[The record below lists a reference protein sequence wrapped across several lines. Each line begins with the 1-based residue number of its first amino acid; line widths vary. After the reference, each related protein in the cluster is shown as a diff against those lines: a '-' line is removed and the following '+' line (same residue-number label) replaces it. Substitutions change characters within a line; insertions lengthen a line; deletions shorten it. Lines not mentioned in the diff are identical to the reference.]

1 MNERNQRKF
10 KIVKLILFILT
21 IIFIVAISIKLFPL
35 FTNLGTSEGQLKF
48 KEEISNSGFSGI
60 LMLLGLQLLQILI
73 PVLPGEPI
81 EFLAGMCY
89 GTIGGMFIIF
99 LGAFLSS
106 FIIFYCVRKFG
117 KNFIHTFF
125 GKDKIERLEKSKWFS
140 DPEKIELILFIAFL
154 IPGTPKDLFVY
165 IAGLLPIRP
174 YRFFLISTFCRFPSV
189 ISSTFA
195 GSNVVDGNWWLSIV
209 SYIITFIISGI
220 GLYIY
225 NLIKSKNSKIMLKK
239 EEL

>member
-1 MNERNQRKF
+1 MDEQNTKKL
-10 KIVKLILFILT
+10 KIVKIILFILT
-21 IIFIVAISIKLFPL
+21 LVLITAIAIKLFPL
-35 FTNLGTSEGQLKF
+35 FTNLGTNEGQSKF
-48 KEEISNSGFSGI
+48 KEEISNSGLNGI

-73 PVLPGEPI
+73 PILPGEPI

-89 GTIGGMFIIF
+89 GTFGGMFIIF

-117 KNFIHTFF
+117 KDFINTFF
-125 GKDKIERLEKSKWFS
+125 GKDKIEKLENSKWFS
-140 DPEKIELILFIAFL
+140 NPEKIELILFIAFL

-195 GSNVVDGNWWLSIV
+195 GSNIIEGNWWLSI
-209 SYIITFIISGI
+209 SAYIITFVISGI

-225 NLIKSKNSKIMLKK
+225 NLIKKK
-239 EEL
+239 SNQIRSHS

>member
-1 MNERNQRKF
+1 MNKRNEKKF
-10 KIVKLILFILT
+10 KIIKLILFVLT
-21 IIFIVAISIKLFPL
+21 IILIITIAIKLFPL
-35 FTNLGTSEGQLKF
+35 FTNLGTKEGQLQF
-48 KEEISNSGFSGI
+48 KEEISNSASSGI

-73 PVLPGEPI
+73 PILPGEPI

-89 GTIGGMFIIF
+89 GTIGGMLIIF

-117 KNFIHTFF
+117 KNFIHSFL
-125 GKDKIERLEKSKWFS
+125 GKDKIEKLENSKWFS
-140 DPEKIELILFIAFL
+140 NPEKIELILFIAFL

-195 GSNVVDGNWWLSIV
+195 GSNIVDGNWWLSIA
-209 SYIITFIISGI
+209 SYVVTFTISGI
-220 GLYIY
+220 GLYVY
-225 NLIKSKNSKIMLKK
+225 NVIKSKNSINSNS
-239 EEL
+239 